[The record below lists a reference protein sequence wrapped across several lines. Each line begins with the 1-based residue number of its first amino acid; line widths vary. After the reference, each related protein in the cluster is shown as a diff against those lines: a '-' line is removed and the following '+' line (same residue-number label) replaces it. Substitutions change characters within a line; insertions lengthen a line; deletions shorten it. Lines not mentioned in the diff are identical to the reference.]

1 MLDIFCIH
9 FVYTYDEW
17 CDEHAEWEISDDTW
31 WDNQLKFTLDK
42 KEAFRK
48 NIIHLNYAFHGEEY
62 YARYF

>member
-17 CDEHAEWEISDDTW
+17 HDEHAEWEISDDTW

-48 NIIHLNYAFHGEEY
+48 NMIHLNYALHGVEY
-62 YARYF
+62 YA